1 MTFEAFATTL
11 RVLCITNDIDIRI
24 SGSDYY
30 LVSLDKEI
38 QVSLK
43 NDYGNDIQIILKNI
57 EITSC
62 PFKYAYDTSNRSMAR
77 IVVPLSD
84 FKNKGDAERAVRWMI
99 ETVSNNKM
107 KKYNIFV
114 KVFKWIKD
122 LLWLKN

>member
-38 QVSLK
+38 QVSPK
-43 NDYGNDIQIILKNI
+43 NDCGNDIQIILKNI
-57 EITSC
+57 EIMSC
-62 PFKYAYDTSNRSMAR
+62 PFKYVYDTSNRSMAR

-84 FKNKGDAERAVRWMI
+84 FKNKSDAERAVRWMI
-99 ETVSNNKM
+99 EIVSNNKM
-107 KKYNIFV
+107 KKCNIFV

-122 LLWLKN
+122 LLCLKN